1 MANDG
6 TVKIGV
12 ELDQSGLEQD
22 IKKSG
27 DTMRKSIQQVAQ
39 ETGKSVDEI
48 KAEIKKLAE
57 EFQKSGSSIPQSYK
71 KAYAEMGVDAKSV
84 RQNVAKSVEKIPD
97 DFQDTAKEAS
107 EKVKKES
114 DKIPDYY
121 KDAGE
126 KSSSAF
132 GSGLLKLGTVARGA
146 LSGGVAVIGGIATA
160 AAGATAGL
168 LALESATEEYRIA
181 QGKLNTAYEAAGYS
195 AETAKTAY
203 TEFYKIL
210 GDVDTATEA
219 SQLLAKLAR
228 SEEDVTKW
236 TRLSAG
242 VWGTFGDSL
251 PIEGLIESANETA
264 KVGVVTGSL
273 ADALNWAGIN
283 EDDFNKKLEASGNE
297 AERNQL
303 IMDALSSKYDDASD
317 SFYKNNEALI
327 AAREAQDQMNES
339 LAILGETV
347 MNLKNN
353 MVGEFLPGISQVTQA
368 FANMLSGVE
377 GADEQFT
384 IAIGNLIQTLLA
396 RLPDFLNFGVQIL
409 TSIMQ
414 GVVQSIPMLLT
425 AVPQIVQSIFIAFQ
439 ELAPTLMD
447 VGGQMLSMLADGILE
462 NTPVLIDRLP
472 DLILQII
479 EGIRANL
486 PTVLEVGT
494 EFLTNFIDGVFAEL
508 PTFISRLPEIVSA
521 FYDFILSSLPQIVE
535 AGGEILISLASGII
549 QSLPQLVAQTPAIIA
564 AFVGGIASNIGPII
578 ESGYN
583 LLIQFANAIIS
594 NIGYLI
600 SQAPQLVQAVV
611 SGIQN
616 NIYQIVQVG
625 RNIIEGLWNGIG
637 NAAGWLKSKIQG
649 LAGDVVQWAK
659 DVLGIKSPSRVF
671 REQIGKNIGLGLAA
685 GIDASKDDALKA
697 ADELAKSVYTKSK
710 EWLDKQVKYQEYG
723 LREQLEVWHA
733 IQDQFI
739 SSSQQYADAE
749 EEILDIRHQILQE
762 NLDLEEEYQK
772 RLSDLSQDIFDSY
785 KLFEEVP
792 EAQEVAGQDLIN
804 NLQNQVNS
812 IESFY
817 AALDE
822 LYSRGVGKDLV
833 NEIKNMGVDA
843 ADQLNALLA
852 LSDDQ
857 LNEYAELYREKQKLA
872 NDLAIEELADLRA
885 QTDDEIQKNLDALEG
900 KFEQESPEVGEA
912 LPEGLAKGI
921 TNGQKTVIAAT
932 VAVATAAIKAAKDTF
947 DMSAATSQI
956 TSELERAMPNAAVSV
971 ASANARMASVPVPQ
985 FSTENA
991 ITRAAGMISLSQGT
1005 QEREIV
1011 LQVNGREF
1019 ARAVVPDIRAVE
1031 SQSPAIVYS

>member
-6 TVKIGV
+6 TVKIGT
-12 ELDQSGLEQD
+12 ELDDSGFRAGLSKLGGVAKGAL
-22 IKKSG
+22 IGVTASVGAASASIGVLAKKSLDAYASYEQLVGGVETLFKDSASTVQAYAANAYKTAGVSANSYMEQATAFSASLIQSLGG
-27 DTMRKSIQQVAQ
+27 DTKAAAEYANQAIMDMSDNANKMGTDIEIIQQ
-39 ETGKSVDEI
+39 TY
-48 KAEIKKLAE
+48 
-57 EFQKSGSSIPQSYK
+57 QSLMRGN
-71 KAYAEMGVDAKSV
+71 YAMLD
-84 RQNVAKSVEKIPD
+84 N
-97 DFQDTAKEAS
+97 
-107 EKVKKES
+107 
-114 DKIPDYY
+114 
-121 KDAGE
+121 
-126 KSSSAF
+126 
-132 GSGLLKLGTVARGA
+132 LKLGYGGTKAELERLVADASELTGKALDPTKFSDVITAINAIQTNLGITGTTALEASTTIEGSVNAAKAAFENLITGIADSNADLDTLIDNFVSSVSTAAQNILPRLSEI
-146 LSGGVAVIGGIATA
+146 LSGIGQLI
-160 AAGATAGL
+160 
-168 LALESATEEYRIA
+168 
-181 QGKLNTAYEAAGYS
+181 
-195 AETAKTAY
+195 
-203 TEFYKIL
+203 
-210 GDVDTATEA
+210 
-219 SQLLAKLAR
+219 SQLAPII
-228 SEEDVTKW
+228 SEQLPALIT
-236 TRLSAG
+236 TILPSLLSAG
-242 VWGTFGDSL
+242 AQIVV
-251 PIEGLIESANETA
+251 GL
-264 KVGVVTGSL
+264 VQGVVTAAPQL
-273 ADALNWAGIN
+273 
-283 EDDFNKKLEASGNE
+283 LEAIPSIIQSIVT
-297 AERNQL
+297 ALQDSAPD
-303 IMDALSSKYDDASD
+303 IM
-317 SFYKNNEALI
+317 
-327 AAREAQDQMNES
+327 AAGS
-339 LAILGETV
+339 
-347 MNLKNN
+347 
-353 MVGEFLPGISQVTQA
+353 EFLTMLGDGII
-368 FANMLSGVE
+368 E
-377 GADEQFT
+377 GAP
-384 IAIGNLIQTLLA
+384 LI
-396 RLPDFLNFGVQIL
+396 I
-409 TSIMQ
+409 
-414 GVVQSIPMLLT
+414 
-425 AVPQIVQSIFIAFQ
+425 
-439 ELAPTLMD
+439 E
-447 VGGQMLSMLADGILE
+447 
-462 NTPVLIDRLP
+462 RLP

-494 EFLTNFIDGVFAEL
+494 EFLANFIDGVFAEL

-549 QSLPQLVAQTPAIIA
+549 QSLPQLVAQIPAIIA

-723 LREQLEVWHA
+723 LREQLEVWQA

-772 RLSDLSQDIFDSY
+772 RLSDLSQDILDSY

-792 EAQEVAGQDLIN
+792 EAQAVAGQDLIN

-817 AALDE
+817 SALDE
-822 LYSRGVGKDLV
+822 LYSRGVGEDLV

-900 KFEQESPEVGEA
+900 KFEQESPDVGEA

-947 DMSAATSQI
+947 DISAATSRI
-956 TSELERAMPNAAVSV
+956 TSELERAMPDAAVSV
-971 ASANARMASVPVPQ
+971 ASANARMASVSVPQ
-985 FSTENA
+985 FSMENA